1 MHRLHLLDTL
11 TIVATKPVGAPQ
23 ADWEAATAAAL
34 DAVDGGVFRI
44 DPPAPVGRPGAGHSH
59 VIVSVDE
66 PPRAVGFETAQ
77 ADIRTDRWV
86 RHGATLTPEPDA
98 DVTALI
104 AAEVLSTDAARL
116 AEWDEWYDRV
126 HLPDMMSCGAF
137 VGGTRWRR
145 ADPRPG
151 TADNLTV
158 YEIAG
163 TAVGEAIEMSAAI
176 MPGLIAAGRKHE
188 CHAGGLTMALSR
200 V

>member
-1 MHRLHLLDTL
+1 MHRLHALDAL
-11 TIVATKPVGAPQ
+11 TIVATKPVGVAP
-23 ADWEAATAAAL
+23 ADWESATATAL
-34 DAVDGGVFRI
+34 DAVDAGIFRV

-59 VIVSVDE
+59 VMLGAE
-66 PPRAVGFETAQ
+66 PPPRAAGFETAQ
-77 ADIRTDRWV
+77 ADVRTDRWL
-86 RHGATLTPEPDA
+86 RHGATLTPDPES

-104 AAEVLSTDAARL
+104 VAEVLTTDASRL

-151 TADNLTV
+151 TANHLTV

-163 TAVGEAIEMSAAI
+163 MDVSEAVEASAAI
-176 MPGLIAAGRKHE
+176 MPGLIDAGRKHE
-188 CHAGGLTMALSR
+188 CHAGGLTLALTR